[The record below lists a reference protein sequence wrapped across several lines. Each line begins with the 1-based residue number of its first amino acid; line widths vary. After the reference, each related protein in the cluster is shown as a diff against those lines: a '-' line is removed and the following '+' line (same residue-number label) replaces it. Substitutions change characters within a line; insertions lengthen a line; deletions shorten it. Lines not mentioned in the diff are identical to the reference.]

1 MTGQMGEIYK
11 AATLVVALET
21 ISGNLSDSKAT
32 LRIADVIESSV
43 LGTAYAEESILLLS
57 KSL

>member
-1 MTGQMGEIYK
+1 MAGQMGEIYQ

-21 ISGNLSDSKAT
+21 ISGNLSDSQS
-32 LRIADVIESSV
+32 LRIADVIESSL
-43 LGTAYAEESILLLS
+43 LGTACAEESILLLS